1 MKGLYLVDDIQYD
14 RGQKVKMQL
23 DQMVNTLNGMDV
35 GMSLVWL
42 WTWDLIRD
50 KYESYEFITEDSDYC
65 ITPGT
70 TLDIIWDKL
79 WEKVPADFTLEYG
92 AEQMD
97 EAITDWM
104 IDNNFMVLVDDDGW
118 LDEDEDDDLVDLTAE
133 EETAMI
139 EGLVNLDEIP

>member
-1 MKGLYLVDDIQYD
+1 MDNAQHD
-14 RGQKVKMQL
+14 RGVKIKMQL

-35 GMSLVWL
+35 GLPLVWL
-42 WTWDLIRD
+42 WTWDVIRD
-50 KYESYEFITEDSDYC
+50 KYNSYEFIKEYNDYM

-70 TLDIIWDKL
+70 TLDIIWEKL

-92 AEQMD
+92 AEYVD

-104 IDNNFMVLVDDDGW
+104 IDNNFLVLLDDDGW
-118 LDEDEDDDLVDLTAE
+118 LDEDEDDDIVDLSAD

-139 EGLVNLDEIP
+139 EGLVPLDEMR

>member
-1 MKGLYLVDDIQYD
+1 MKGLYPVDDIQYD
-14 RGQKVKMQL
+14 RGQKIKMQL

-79 WEKVPADFTLEYG
+79 WEKVPSDFTLEYG

-118 LDEDEDDDLVDLTAE
+118 LDEDEDDDIVDLTAD
-133 EETAMI
+133 EETAMS
-139 EGLVNLDEIP
+139 EGLVSLDEIP